1 MNRGFVYAITAYVIW
16 GFLPVYWKA
25 LQAVPA
31 AEIVLHR
38 IIWSLVFLVILLSV
52 RHRWTWLAGLRA
64 QRKTLIILATAAGLL
79 AVNWLTYVWGVT
91 SGYVVETSLGY
102 FINPL
107 FSVLLGV
114 VFLQERLRLWQWVA
128 VGFATLGVL
137 YLTFGYGSFP
147 WIALTLAFT
156 FGTYGLLKKKVNLE
170 AAESLSAEMA
180 ILTIPA
186 LILFSLL
193 VVRGDN
199 TFLQTST
206 GIDLLLVGT
215 GAVTAIPL
223 ILFGA
228 GARLIPLSTIGLLQ
242 YIAPTIQFLLGVF
255 LFHETFTT
263 DRLIGFGLIWLALV
277 IFALDNVRR
286 QRQNHLHRQQKA
298 ESPTLEA

>member
-1 MNRGFVYAITAYVIW
+1 MNRGFLYAIGAYILW

-64 QRKTLIILATAAGLL
+64 QRQTLIILAAAAGLL

-114 VFLQERLRLWQWVA
+114 VFLQEKLRLWQWVA

-147 WIALTLAFT
+147 WIALTLALT
-156 FGTYGLLKKKVNLE
+156 FGIYGLLKKKVRLE
-170 AAESLSAEMA
+170 ATESLTAEMA

-199 TFLQTST
+199 AFLQTSAGT
-206 GIDLLLVGT
+206 DLLLIGT
-215 GAVTAIPL
+215 GAITAVPL

-255 LFHETFTT
+255 LYHEAFTT
-263 DRLIGFGLIWLALV
+263 DRLIGFSLIWLALA

-286 QRQNHLHRQQKA
+286 QRQNHRRQKA
-298 ESPTLEA
+298 VSSTLEA

>member
-1 MNRGFVYAITAYVIW
+1 MNRGFVYAIGAYVLW

-52 RHRWTWLAGLRA
+52 RRQWSWLLGLRS
-64 QRKTLIILATAAGLL
+64 QPQTLIILAVSAGLL

-91 SGYVVETSLGY
+91 NGFVVETSLGY

-107 FSVLLGV
+107 LSVSLGV

-128 VGFATLGVL
+128 VGLAALGVL

-147 WIALTLAFT
+147 WIALILALT
-156 FGTYGLLKKKVNLE
+156 FGVYGLFQKKVRLE
-170 AAESLSAEMA
+170 STESLAGEMA
-180 ILTIPA
+180 ILVIPA
-186 LILFSLL
+186 LMLLASLAI
-193 VVRGDN
+193 RGDN
-199 TFLQTST
+199 AFLQASPTT
-206 GIDLLLVGT
+206 ALLLIGT
-215 GAVTAIPL
+215 GAVTAVPL
-223 ILFGA
+223 IFFGA

-255 LFHETFTT
+255 LYHEPFTA
-263 DRLIGFGLIWLALV
+263 DRLIGFSLIWLALV
-277 IFALDNVRR
+277 VFALDNIRR
-286 QRQNHLHRQQKA
+286 QRNNHRARKRAPL
-298 ESPTLEA
+298 STN